1 MNEIF
6 ATWESIIPL
15 MLLERLLVAAIGA
28 GMFVHFICMAAAA
41 PVKSPTPVLLFL
53 CAIIFSAVGMFVCAL
68 SGEVRTMW
76 TLMISGL
83 GSMLL
88 FWLWLWKQ
96 GMHVKD
102 FLDKKYGTQ

>member
-1 MNEIF
+1 MNEVF

-15 MLLERLLVAAIGA
+15 MLFERLLVAMIGI

-41 PVKSPTPVLLFL
+41 PTKSPLPVLLFL
-53 CAIIFSAVGMFVCAL
+53 CAIMFSAIGMFVCAV
-68 SGEVRTMW
+68 SGQIPQMFG
-76 TLMISGL
+76 LLIAGL

-96 GMHVKD
+96 GLHVKD
-102 FLDKKYGTQ
+102 FLDKKYG